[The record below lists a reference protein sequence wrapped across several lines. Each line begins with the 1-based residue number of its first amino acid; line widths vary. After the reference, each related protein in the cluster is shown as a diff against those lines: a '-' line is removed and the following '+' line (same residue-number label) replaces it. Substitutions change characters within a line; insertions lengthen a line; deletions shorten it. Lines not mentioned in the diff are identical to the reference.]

1 MLTIG
6 NGDVRRLL
14 DDREREVLD
23 AVREAYLLHAAEDT
37 SLPHSVFLRFPDDP
51 GNRIIGLPAYLGGAE
66 PLAGMKWIASFPGN
80 VAEGLE
86 RASAAIIVNSM
97 RTGRPVALVEGSTIS
112 ARRTAASAALAA
124 VSLPSE
130 DGQETGVSLIG
141 CGVINFEVLRFL
153 LVVRPEITDI
163 TVHDLDAQRAA
174 DFRDRCSAELAGDG
188 RVVRVAG
195 WAPRGRGPPPP
206 GAGRCPWCSRRPAPD
221 RPRCTSSSRPY
232 RTAPQPRRTGTAP
245 DPTSTRPGTRT
256 TVSRW

>member
-6 NGDVRRLL
+6 NADVRRLL

-97 RTGRPVALVEGSTIS
+97 RTGRPVALETVVNIPDAG
-112 ARRTAASAALAA
+112 AA
-124 VSLPSE
+124 VTSAVNVTGIAGNAPSALK
-130 DGQETGVSLIG
+130 V
-141 CGVINFEVLRFL
+141 
-153 LVVRPEITDI
+153 
-163 TVHDLDAQRAA
+163 
-174 DFRDRCSAELAGDG
+174 
-188 RVVRVAG
+188 
-195 WAPRGRGPPPP
+195 
-206 GAGRCPWCSRRPAPD
+206 
-221 RPRCTSSSRPY
+221 
-232 RTAPQPRRTGTAP
+232 
-245 DPTSTRPGTRT
+245 
-256 TVSRW
+256 

>member
-14 DDREREVLD
+14 DDREREVLN

-124 VSLPSE
+124 GGP
-130 DGQETGVSLIG
+130 
-141 CGVINFEVLRFL
+141 
-153 LVVRPEITDI
+153 
-163 TVHDLDAQRAA
+163 
-174 DFRDRCSAELAGDG
+174 AGG
-188 RVVRVAG
+188 
-195 WAPRGRGPPPP
+195 GRG
-206 GAGRCPWCSRRPAPD
+206 GEGGVGVGRGGLNNRSWRPHRQAWCFKK
-221 RPRCTSSSRPY
+221 
-232 RTAPQPRRTGTAP
+232 G
-245 DPTSTRPGTRT
+245 
-256 TVSRW
+256 

>member
-14 DDREREVLD
+14 DDREREVLN

-97 RTGRPVALVEGSTIS
+97 RTAGRWLS
-112 ARRTAASAALAA
+112 
-124 VSLPSE
+124 
-130 DGQETGVSLIG
+130 
-141 CGVINFEVLRFL
+141 
-153 LVVRPEITDI
+153 
-163 TVHDLDAQRAA
+163 
-174 DFRDRCSAELAGDG
+174 
-188 RVVRVAG
+188 
-195 WAPRGRGPPPP
+195 WRGPPSPLAAPRRAPLSPP
-206 GAGRCPWCSRRPAPD
+206 SPCRPRTAGRRVCR
-221 RPRCTSSSRPY
+221 
-232 RTAPQPRRTGTAP
+232 
-245 DPTSTRPGTRT
+245 
-256 TVSRW
+256 